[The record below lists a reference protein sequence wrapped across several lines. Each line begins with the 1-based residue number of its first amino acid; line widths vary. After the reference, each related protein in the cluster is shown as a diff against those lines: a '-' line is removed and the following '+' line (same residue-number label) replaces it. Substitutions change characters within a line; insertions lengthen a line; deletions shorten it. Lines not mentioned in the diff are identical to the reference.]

1 MACQSISAQKITG
14 KMGFLKMR
22 MKKLLSYLLL
32 LLLLFSPAC
41 AEDATDGNLLFN
53 ASFSSVLE
61 DGRPEGWFRALNAGV
76 TTAFAD
82 VVQEDGAFC
91 TLLQSRDDCFIRI
104 KQSVEVEPSTLY
116 CLSVQVKANLTLTEK
131 AGAGLWVEESI
142 EDFPAFTDTN
152 GAWRTL
158 TVYGKTGSK
167 QNKLTFS
174 LRLGA
179 PDSLNQGSA
188 LFRDASLT
196 KVSVLPSSASV
207 LDLSGVSKGV
217 LSAAGGA
224 EIPDEPT
231 RRTPA
236 FIFLAL
242 AAALLAV
249 FCFRRREALP
259 ENSSRYQRAF
269 YVVLGAAMAL
279 RLALGALAPGSL
291 SYMVNLTLW
300 SETMADN
307 GPRALSM
314 IRELPPLMGLLLY
327 PVALLKNILGFET
340 GSAGHLMLLKLLPM
354 AGDAALLL
362 LLEREAR
369 KKLCRR
375 DAFLLV
381 CFFAL
386 VPAAFFASGVC
397 GYTDC
402 LTALCLALS
411 LLCLANGKY
420 QYALPAFT
428 AGLLLCGGYVWLLA
442 PGLLILLY
450 PFLQKKRGA
459 AYQGLL
465 GLTLSA
471 ALFTLTA
478 FCYSDSPFA
487 FLSNYL
493 SAGAYLTQ
501 DQLNL
506 YCLLGRN
513 LEWSVAEPVLMAVG
527 MVLSTGA
534 CLFVLWA
541 DGRRDS
547 HDLFLSGAALTA
559 LLAFFFPGMNERALW
574 PAFVL
579 LVFAF
584 VYEKDKRILW
594 SVLVMG
600 ITLFL
605 NEVLVWQGGC
615 IHVIYAHLHDAE
627 AWLNLTLSAVNL
639 LNAAFLCYVF
649 LTPGRKKDIAPI
661 EKSEAPAPLTPAD
674 KPDYRLRLRLPDYA
688 LMLCVAVLYGVLAFF
703 NLGDT
708 VAPQTFYTPEKEG
721 EQAVFDLGETKDY
734 YFLYYCGPSSGHFT
748 VELSDDG
755 ENWTPCCFASSDSG
769 DVFYWRWFMPVS
781 EDNERLTYEKNDH
794 FNEGVRY
801 SSAEAYFPLQRSR
814 YLRVTFQNVKIM
826 LGEVAFLSADGET
839 LPYACLS
846 GGSDALSDEQSIVPK
861 TCTYMNSAYFDEVY
875 HARTAYEFKQG
886 LTAYEW
892 THPPLGKV
900 LIMLGM
906 ELFGVTP
913 FGWRFMGT
921 LFGVLMLP
929 AMYLLVMQLTHKRKL
944 ALFSMLLFSVDFM
957 HFVQTRIAT
966 VDSFAVLFIMLM
978 TLFMARYAQMDWRR
992 DGFSKSLVPLF
1003 LSGLMMGLA
1012 CAVKWIG
1019 VYGGAGLALL
1029 FFWSLGKR
1037 MRENAI
1043 APVRDPGF
1051 YKKLWGTL
1059 GACVI
1064 FFVLIPLCIY
1074 YFSYYWQLKPEGG
1087 LSIARVV
1094 ELQKQML
1101 SYHSGDRG
1109 VTHYY
1114 CSAWYQWPVIGWPM
1128 SFYSG
1133 GHFLDVD
1140 TVARITC
1147 MGNPVIWWLGLAAV
1161 LYGLIKT
1168 ALQKKADARWLSVLI
1183 MYLAQLCPWLLIT
1196 RGTFIYHYFAC
1207 VPFLIV
1213 ALALALS
1220 DLGARRAK
1228 AGKIAG
1234 CAVLGLSA
1242 AAFVLFYPI
1251 LSGLPVAKTFAQ
1263 ILQWFS
1269 WSIV

>member
-1 MACQSISAQKITG
+1 M
-14 KMGFLKMR
+14 MR
-22 MKKLLSYLLL
+22 MKKLLPCLLL
-32 LLLLFSPAC
+32 LLLLISPAC
-41 AEDATDGNLLFN
+41 AEDATDGNLLVN

-61 DGRPEGWFRALNAGV
+61 DSRPEGWFRAMYAGV

-91 TLLQSRDDCFIRI
+91 TLLQSGEDCFIRI
-104 KQSVEVEPSTLY
+104 RQSVEAEPGTLY
-116 CLSVQVKANLTLTEK
+116 RLSVQVKAKLTVPDN
-131 AGAGLWVEESI
+131 AGAGLWAEESI
-142 EDFPAFTDTN
+142 EDFPVLIDTN
-152 GAWRTL
+152 GEWRTL

-188 LFRDASLT
+188 LFREASLT
-196 KVSVLPSSASV
+196 KVSVLPSGASV
-207 LDLSGVSKGV
+207 LDLSGASKGV

-259 ENSSRYQRAF
+259 ENSSHYRLAF

-279 RLALGALAPGSL
+279 RLALGVLAPGSL
-291 SYMVNLTLW
+291 ADMGDLMLW

-327 PVALLKNILGFET
+327 PAALLKNILGFET

-362 LLEREAR
+362 LLEQEAR

-375 DAFLLV
+375 DAFMLA

-397 GYTDC
+397 GDADC

-420 QYALPAFT
+420 GYALPVFS
-428 AGLLLCGGYVWLLA
+428 AGLLLCGGYAWLLA

-450 PFLQKKRGA
+450 PFLQKKRAA

-465 GLTLSA
+465 GLALSA
-471 ALFTLTA
+471 ALFILTA
-478 FCYSDSPFA
+478 LCYSDSPFA
-487 FLSNYL
+487 FLGSYL
-493 SAGAYLTQ
+493 SAGAYLTR

-513 LEWSVAEPVLMAVG
+513 LELSAVGPALMAAG
-527 MVLSTGA
+527 MALSAGA

-547 HDLFLSGAALTA
+547 HDLFLSGAVLAA

-579 LVFAF
+579 LAFAF

-605 NEVLVWQGGC
+605 NEALVWEGGR

-639 LNAAFLCYVF
+639 LNAAFLCCVY
-649 LTPGRKKDIAPI
+649 LTPGRKKEIAPA
-661 EKSEAPAPLTPAD
+661 EKSEAPAPLPPAD
-674 KPDYRLRLRLPDYA
+674 KPDYRLRLRPADYA
-688 LMLCVAVLYGVLAFF
+688 LMLCVAILYGVLAFF

-708 VAPQTFYTPEKEG
+708 VAPQTFYTPENEG

-755 ENWTPCCFASSDSG
+755 ESWTPCCFATSDSG

-781 EDNERLTYEKNDH
+781 EDNKRLTYEENDH
-794 FNEGVRY
+794 FYKGVRY
-801 SSAEAYFPLQRSR
+801 SSAGEYFPLQRSR
-814 YLRVTFQNVKIM
+814 YLRVTFKNVKTM

-839 LPYACLS
+839 LPFACLA
-846 GGSDALSDEQSIVPK
+846 GGSDALSDEQGVVPVAR
-861 TCTYMNSAYFDEVY
+861 TYMNSAYFDEVY

-913 FGWRFMGT
+913 FGWRFMGA

-929 AMYLLVMQLTHKRKL
+929 AMYLLVMQLTHKRKP
-944 ALFSMLLFSVDFM
+944 ALLSMLLFSVDFM

-978 TLFMARYAQMDWRR
+978 TLFMVRYAQMDWRR
-992 DGFSKSLVPLF
+992 DGFFKSLVPLF
-1003 LSGLMMGLA
+1003 LSGLTMGLA

-1019 VYGGAGLALL
+1019 AYGGVGLAVL

-1037 MRENAI
+1037 MRENAK
-1043 APVRDPGF
+1043 APAHDPDF

-1064 FFVLIPLCIY
+1064 FFVLIPLCVY

-1109 VTHYY
+1109 ATHYY

-1128 SFYSG
+1128 SFYG
-1133 GHFLDVD
+1133 GGNFFDSD

-1161 LYGLIKT
+1161 LYGLIRT
-1168 ALQKKADARWLSVLI
+1168 ALQKKADARRLSVLI
-1183 MYLAQLCPWLLIT
+1183 MYLAQFCPWLMVT

-1220 DLGARRAK
+1220 DLGARRAR
-1228 AGKIAG
+1228 AGRIAG
-1234 CAVLGLSA
+1234 YAVLGLSA
-1242 AAFVLFYPI
+1242 AAFALFYPI
-1251 LSGLPVAKTFAQ
+1251 LSGLPVSRAFAQ
-1263 ILQWFS
+1263 CLEWFS
-1269 WSIV
+1269 WNIL